1 MQHIAI
7 EWAVTM
13 LPVVLAGHGAGSF
26 DKPFING
33 APQIRCGRTLV
44 VDFWIVRVEGVAPGH
59 HASNGITEGNSLD
72 QLLPGVEVEELCLAV
87 EHLRSSIA
95 GGCLKFGHTSCK
107 GLRTLHATHSPH

>member
-26 DKPFING
+26 DTPFING

-44 VDFWIVRVEGVAPGH
+44 VDFWIVRVEGVAPGP
-59 HASNGITEGNSLD
+59 HASNGITEGNRRSEERRVGKRVSVRLD
-72 QLLPGVEVEELCLAV
+72 LGGR
-87 EHLRSSIA
+87 RSI
-95 GGCLKFGHTSCK
+95 KKKNTK
-107 GLRTLHATHSPH
+107 V